1 MTNKQIHTYSVAWK
15 FADGSFK
22 GSMEEKLDN
31 GDVLVKVDVDCM
43 NVQQNGRAIIGGTIS
58 KTNRR
63 DPDSFLYKRAHA
75 VVVDEGLTGEISGLL
90 VGLPEDVDCDNLAES
105 VETSSVQMHPGSA
118 TVCNRR
124 AGEPAWLDCVDSL
137 KKTA

>member
-1 MTNKQIHTYSVAWK
+1 
-15 FADGSFK
+15 
-22 GSMEEKLDN
+22 MEEKLDN

-43 NVQQNGRAIIGGTIS
+43 NVRQNGRAIIGGTIS

-63 DPDSFLYKRAHA
+63 NPDSFLYKRAYA
-75 VVVDEGLTGEISGLL
+75 VVVDGGLTEEISGLL
-90 VGLPEDVDCDNLAES
+90 VGLPEDVGCDNLAES
-105 VETSSVQMHPGSA
+105 VETGSVQMHPGSA

-124 AGEPAWLDCVDSL
+124 DGEAWLDCVDSL

>member
-43 NVQQNGRAIIGGTIS
+43 VVQQNGRAIIGGTIS

-63 DPDSFLYKRAHA
+63 NPDSFLYKRAHA

-124 AGEPAWLDCVDSL
+124 IGEPGWLDCVDSL
-137 KKTA
+137 KKNA